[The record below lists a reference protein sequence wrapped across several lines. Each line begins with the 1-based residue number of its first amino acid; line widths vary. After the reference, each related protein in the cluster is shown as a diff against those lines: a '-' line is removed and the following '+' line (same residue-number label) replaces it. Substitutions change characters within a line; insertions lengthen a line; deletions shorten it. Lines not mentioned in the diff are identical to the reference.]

1 MSQDPIADFIAA
13 FKNGLERRKVYIDF
27 PASKVLGEIL
37 KIMKINTFIENYK
50 KISDR
55 KQGFFRIF
63 PAYKGNVPVLK
74 GAKRVSKLGGRIYA
88 GTAKIPRVRDGYG
101 ICIVSTSSGIM
112 EGEAARESNC
122 GGEVICYLW

>member
-13 FKNGLERRKVYIDF
+13 LKNGLERRKVYIDF
-27 PASKVLGEIL
+27 PASKILGEIL
-37 KIMKINTFIENYK
+37 KIMKDQSFVESYK

-63 PAYKGNVPVLK
+63 PVYEGNVPALK
-74 GAKRVSKLGGRIYA
+74 GAERVSKLGGRVYA
-88 GTAKIPRVRDGYG
+88 GSDEIPRVRDGYG
-101 ICIVSTSSGIM
+101 ICIISTSSGIM
-112 EGEAARESNC
+112 EGEASRAANC